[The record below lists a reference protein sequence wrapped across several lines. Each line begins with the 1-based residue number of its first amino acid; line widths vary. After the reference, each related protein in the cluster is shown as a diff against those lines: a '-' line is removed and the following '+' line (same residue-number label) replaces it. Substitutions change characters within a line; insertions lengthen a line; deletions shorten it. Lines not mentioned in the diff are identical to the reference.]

1 MNAKRSFY
9 NAFWGLFSQIISIA
23 VGIIIPRLV
32 LVNLGSEANGLL
44 SSVNQ
49 VLIYLNL
56 LEAGIGTATLQAL
69 YAPVATQDRSKIN
82 RILSATNKYYKKVG
96 SWYLAAV
103 CVLSV
108 VYAVSVKSS
117 LSTITVMAVIFF
129 SGLSQVINFFFQGK
143 YRILM
148 QAEGRNYVLINL
160 GTFVTV
166 CTSVLKVVLLLLGF
180 NIAALQIMYFIFSV
194 IQMIYICAY
203 IKKNYQW
210 IDLSVPPDEKALS
223 QRNSVLIHQISG
235 LIFSNT
241 DVLLLTWFCNLKVV
255 SVYSMYVML
264 FGMIS
269 TAISTLNG
277 SVSFAM
283 GQAYGTDREKFQ
295 KMYDAF
301 ETYNMALTFSLYCIA
316 NAFLL
321 PFLKL
326 YTAGVSDINY
336 IDSLLPYLFIATYL
350 LSNGRS
356 AAQRVIEYSGHFKL
370 TQNRSIIESAI
381 NLMVSLIAV
390 NQFGIYGVLIGTIVA
405 LLYRTNDMIL
415 YAAHRVLKRSACRTY
430 LKWGVNFIT
439 FIGITIILK
448 RLLVHVDLGSYGTVI
463 GCAVISSIIFIPVFF
478 IVDSLIDKKSF
489 VFCSDFVKSK
499 LIRR

>member
-1 MNAKRSFY
+1 
-9 NAFWGLFSQIISIA
+9 
-23 VGIIIPRLV
+23 
-32 LVNLGSEANGLL
+32 
-44 SSVNQ
+44 
-49 VLIYLNL
+49 
-56 LEAGIGTATLQAL
+56 
-69 YAPVATQDRSKIN
+69 
-82 RILSATNKYYKKVG
+82 
-96 SWYLAAV
+96 
-103 CVLSV
+103 
-108 VYAVSVKSS
+108 
-117 LSTITVMAVIFF
+117 
-129 SGLSQVINFFFQGK
+129 
-143 YRILM
+143 M

-160 GTFVTV
+160 GTVVTV
-166 CTSVLKVVLLLLGF
+166 CTSVLKVIMLLLGF
-180 NIAALQIMYFIFSV
+180 DVAALQMMYFAFSV

-203 IKKNYQW
+203 IKKNYRW
-210 IDLSVPPDEKALS
+210 IDLSVTPDEMALS

-283 GQAYGTDREKFQ
+283 GQTYGTDRVKFQ

-301 ETYNMALTFSLYCIA
+301 ETYNMALTFSLYCIT
-316 NAFLL
+316 NAFIL

-326 YTAGVSDINY
+326 DTDGISDIIY

-381 NLMVSLIAV
+381 NLTVSFIAV
-390 NQFGIYGVLIGTIVA
+390 NRFGIYGVLIGTIVA

-430 LKWGVNFIT
+430 LKWWVNFVT
-439 FIGITIILK
+439 FIGITLVLKGILG
-448 RLLVHVDLGSYGTVI
+448 HVDLRSYGAVI
-463 GCAVISSIIFIPVFF
+463 GFAAVSGMIFIPVFF
-478 IVDSLIDKKSF
+478 IVDSLIDHKSF
-489 VFCSDFVKSK
+489 VFCADFLMSK
-499 LIRR
+499 LLHR